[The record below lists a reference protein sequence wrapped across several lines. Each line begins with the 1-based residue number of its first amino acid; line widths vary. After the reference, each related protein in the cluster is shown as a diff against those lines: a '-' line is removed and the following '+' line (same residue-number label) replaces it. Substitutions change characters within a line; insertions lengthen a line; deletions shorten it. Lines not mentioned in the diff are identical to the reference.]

1 MIKLIASD
9 MDGTLLNN
17 NHKISEKNL
26 QAIKA
31 AQEAGLTFMI
41 ATGRGYRSVKDLLDK
56 NGIKCSCILMNGSEI
71 RDEDGNVLTQ
81 IQLSKEKIR
90 KVVDILA
97 PYNIVINFMTAT
109 GSAVI
114 NTKEEITNDW
124 VERLSYHSPN
134 LTVEER
140 ENIIKKFH
148 LLEDKIYI
156 NGLEELLSSDMVINK
171 IEAFYG
177 DSQEVLKINETLRQI
192 EGLAVASATETS
204 IEVTD
209 IKAQKGIILEE
220 YIKQIGLKK
229 EEVIVFGD
237 SFNDESLFDL
247 FPYSF
252 ATANAMDG
260 IKEKAYRVIES
271 NHDDGVGKTI
281 LELLEKQKTE
291 IVD

>member
-71 RDEDGNVLTQ
+71 RDEDGNILTQ

-97 PYNIVINFMTAT
+97 PYNIVINFMTAA

>member
-71 RDEDGNVLTQ
+71 RDEDGNILTQ

-90 KVVDILA
+90 KIVDILA